1 MRTNRECFQNPKRNF
16 KAAKDPKRKK
26 LKEPRLTSLK
36 PIFERNGFFKWES
49 WTKESMNPDP
59 ISRVT
64 MKSGSSME
72 SKVTWVSVCKV
83 QIIGLL
89 GF

>member
-1 MRTNRECFQNPKRNF
+1 
-16 KAAKDPKRKK
+16 
-26 LKEPRLTSLK
+26 
-36 PIFERNGFFKWES
+36 
-49 WTKESMNPDP
+49 MNPDP
-59 ISRVT
+59 INRVT

-89 GF
+89 GFWNAVNLWLEYFPKTEMKEGVRI